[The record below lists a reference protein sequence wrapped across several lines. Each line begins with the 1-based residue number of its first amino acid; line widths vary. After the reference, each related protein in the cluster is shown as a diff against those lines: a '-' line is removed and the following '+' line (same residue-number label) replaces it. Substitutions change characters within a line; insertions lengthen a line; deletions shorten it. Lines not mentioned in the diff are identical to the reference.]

1 MTWRIFHVAIPV
13 LLLAACG
20 GGGSG
25 PGTLPDDGGNGP
37 DNPSPVSGDC
47 DGSGSG
53 TVTISGV
60 AEYEFVPAAATMTGV
75 RLDYGASEFRPIR
88 KAEVHAICPGSTDVH
103 DAGFTDENG
112 AFILTVPANADVAI
126 RVRAALDANGD
137 GATEAGVVDNT
148 SGQALWAVQGDS
160 INSGSEDIQVQLR
173 ASSGWD
179 GSSYSST
186 RAAAPFAILD
196 SVYTAMQKVLAADP
210 AARFPELKLNWS
222 ADNRASCSGNTFPF
236 ADGCIGTS
244 FYVNY
249 GGSAGRNIFILGDA
263 DNDTDEYDN
272 HVIIHEWGH
281 YYEDTF
287 ARSDSIGGAH
297 GGGDALDPR
306 VAFGEGWGN
315 AFSGI
320 VTDDPVYVDTRDDG
334 FSIDVE
340 EGPEGAMGW
349 WNEASVQEIIY
360 DLYDGANDDAAS
372 LGFGAIHA
380 VLTGGQRT
388 TQAMTTLFSFIHF
401 LKQRPGVTVADV
413 RSVVASHDIAVIS
426 DEWGDGRDNGALL
439 GSNGDDGAEFGAGF
453 ETYVSPVY
461 TDLATTP
468 VTAGE
473 IHGICTSNAVDTASA
488 SEYNRLGAR
497 RFLRFS
503 VDTAGQWRI
512 SVDSDSAEADRDP
525 DFFVWLA
532 GSEQTRSG
540 GSSNV
545 SGTDFSSATPNPD
558 GEGNTEVAEVAL
570 SLDTV
575 YVLEVMDWL
584 NVDDNPATG
593 GDICLDIT
601 FEKI

>member
-196 SVYTAMQKVLAADP
+196 SVYTAMQKVLAVDAD
-210 AARFPELKLNWS
+210 AGFPELKLNWS
-222 ADNRASCSGNTFPF
+222 PDNRASCSSNTFPY

-244 FYVNY
+244 FYS
-249 GGSAGRNIFILGDA
+249 SARYSDGRVERNIFILGDA
-263 DNDTDEYDN
+263 GNDTDEYDN
-272 HVIIHEWGH
+272 HVVIHEWGH
-281 YYEDTF
+281 YYEDAF

-315 AFSGI
+315 AWSGI
-320 VTDDPVYVDTRDDG
+320 ATDDPVYVDTSGSNQANG
-334 FSIDVE
+334 FTIDVE
-340 EGPEGAMGW
+340 SGPEGGNPGW

-360 DLYDGANDDAAS
+360 DLYDAANDDAAA
-372 LGFGAIHA
+372 LGFEPIHA
-380 VLTGGQRT
+380 VLTGGQRST
-388 TQAMTTLFSFIHF
+388 EAMTTLFSFIHF
-401 LKQRPGVTVADV
+401 LRANNAAQVADIDQ
-413 RSVVASHDIAVIS
+413 VVAAHDIATIDNV
-426 DEWGDGRDNGALL
+426 WGDDRTGGGFLESD
-439 GSNGDDGAEFGAGF
+439 GDDGSEFGGGY
-453 ETYVSPVY
+453 EQYVSPVHR
-461 TDLATTP
+461 DLLVVDDGDT
-468 VTAGE
+468 VE
-473 IHGICTSNAVDTASA
+473 VCTSNAVDPGSA
-488 SEYNRLGAR
+488 SEQNRLGAR
-497 RFLRFS
+497 RFLRFEVNMPGGWEIRLDGTNS
-503 VDTAGQWRI
+503 GLA
-512 SVDSDSAEADRDP
+512 DSDP
-525 DFFVWLA
+525 DFHVLLRGDIVA
-532 GSEQTRSG
+532 VGDERS
-540 GSSNV
+540 SASNV
-545 SGTDFSSATPNPD
+545 ETESVTLAT
-558 GEGNTEVAEVAL
+558 GQTYVIEVF
-570 SLDTV
+570 
-575 YVLEVMDWL
+575 DWL
-584 NVDDNPATG
+584 NVNGVVDDG
-593 GDICLDIT
+593 SHDVCLDLSFNKT
-601 FEKI
+601 LL